1 MLCHMNFRTDRPALY
16 LLCVARAG
24 LEAPRLIAFIEE
36 WRRCVEFHDREVN
49 IEEFIGWTRR
59 FPRRMTFRRLRLF
72 RDAFPQLGEDGLP
85 SGLMGPLL
93 DRLAVEAEAELE
105 AQPSWSADQ

>member
-1 MLCHMNFRTDRPALY
+1 MLCHMDWKTDRPALY

-49 IEEFIGWTRR
+49 IEEFIAWTRR

-72 RDAFPQLGEDGLP
+72 RDTFPQLGEDGLP

-93 DRLAVEAEAELE
+93 ERLAAEAEAELE
-105 AQPSWSADQ
+105 AR

>member
-1 MLCHMNFRTDRPALY
+1 MDWKTDRPALY
-16 LLCVARAG
+16 VLCVARAG

-36 WRRCVEFHDREVN
+36 WRRCVEYHDREVN
-49 IEEFIGWTRR
+49 IEEFITWTHR

-72 RDAFPQLGEDGLP
+72 RDTFPQLGEDGLP

-93 DRLAVEAEAELE
+93 DRLAAEAEAELN
-105 AQPSWSADQ
+105 ARSTSSADD